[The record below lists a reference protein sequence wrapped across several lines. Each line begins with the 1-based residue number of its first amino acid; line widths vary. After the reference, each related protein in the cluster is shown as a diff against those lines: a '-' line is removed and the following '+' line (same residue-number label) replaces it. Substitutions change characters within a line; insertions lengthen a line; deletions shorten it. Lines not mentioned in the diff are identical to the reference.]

1 MTSTRRTPG
10 AQAGKPRTSSTTSY
24 SFRAGTGTKRLAP
37 RIPFLVLFRIVA
49 LTLRFYITARRVPG
63 SIILLMAHHPTEDHG
78 WLTLGS
84 EYLYRNPWCAF
95 RVDEVRLPDGA
106 EIEYGI
112 LESGGF
118 AAVVPITDEGRVV
131 LVRQW
136 RQPLGDFTLE
146 LPSGGVD
153 DGEEPEAAARRE
165 LFEETGYRAEGL
177 AHLVSVHTSTG
188 RSTEVCH
195 LFRCRAVRDERGP
208 RPEQTEFI
216 RVVEMPFAEAAR
228 KAVKGGIADASTVLG
243 ILWPADG

>member
-1 MTSTRRTPG
+1 MVHRP
-10 AQAGKPRTSSTTSY
+10 A
-24 SFRAGTGTKRLAP
+24 
-37 RIPFLVLFRIVA
+37 
-49 LTLRFYITARRVPG
+49 
-63 SIILLMAHHPTEDHG
+63 EDNS

-118 AAVVPITDEGRVV
+118 AAVVPVTDEGGVV

-153 DGEEPEAAARRE
+153 AGEEPEVAARRE

-216 RVVEMPFAEAAR
+216 RVVELPFEEAVN
-228 KAVKGGIADASTVLG
+228 KAVNGGIADASTVLG
-243 ILWPADG
+243 ILWPVDG